1 MTHNEV
7 IDVINEINDYLFKTA
22 YDELSFTTMLKVD
35 SYLHNLKEE
44 IRLEGLKNDRSVE
57 RNRIEKK
64 K

>member
-22 YDELSFTTMLKVD
+22 YDELSFTTMLKVE

-44 IRLEGLKNDRSVE
+44 IRLEGLKSDRSVE
-57 RNRIEKK
+57 RNRIEKED
-64 K
+64 

>member
-22 YDELSFTTMLKVD
+22 YDELSFTTMLKVE

-44 IRLEGLKNDRSVE
+44 IRLEGLKSDRSVE

>member
-7 IDVINEINDYLFKTA
+7 IDVIDEINDYLFKTA

-44 IRLEGLKNDRSVE
+44 IRLEGLKSDRSVE

>member
-1 MTHNEV
+1 MTHNGIICV
-7 IDVINEINDYLFKTA
+7 IDEISDYLFKTA
-22 YDELSFTTMLKVD
+22 YDELSFTTMLKVE

-44 IRLEGLKNDRSVE
+44 IRLEGLKSDRSVE

>member
-1 MTHNEV
+1 MTHNDVLDV
-7 IDVINEINDYLFKTA
+7 IDEIGDYLFKTA
-22 YDELSFTTMLKVD
+22 YDELSFTTMLKVE

-44 IRLEGLKNDRSVE
+44 IRLEGLKSDRSVE

>member
-1 MTHNEV
+1 MTHNGIICV
-7 IDVINEINDYLFKTA
+7 IDEISDYLFKTA

-44 IRLEGLKNDRSVE
+44 IRLEGLKSDRSVE

>member
-7 IDVINEINDYLFKTA
+7 IEVINGISDYFYKVA
-22 YDELSFTTMLKVD
+22 YDEISFTTMLKVD

-44 IRLEGLKNDRSVE
+44 IRLEGLRSDRSVE

>member
-1 MTHNEV
+1 MTHNG
-7 IDVINEINDYLFKTA
+7 IICVINEINDYLFKTA
-22 YDELSFTTMLKVD
+22 YDELSFTTMLKVE

-44 IRLEGLKNDRSVE
+44 IRLEGLKSDRSVE